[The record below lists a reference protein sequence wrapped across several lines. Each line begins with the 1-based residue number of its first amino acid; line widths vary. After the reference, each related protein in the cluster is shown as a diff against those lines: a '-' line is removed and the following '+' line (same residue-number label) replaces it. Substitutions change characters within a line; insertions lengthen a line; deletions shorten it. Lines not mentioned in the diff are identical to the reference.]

1 MSTLQLRA
9 LIVRA
14 RARALARNL
23 LRVQNAAEQAKY
35 VVFAKAC
42 LARWSLQARVAVVVA
57 WALLSLLRVQS
68 VQAKAAYRLVSRTP
82 LMCRAELIL
91 VRQ

>member
-1 MSTLQLRA
+1 LSA
-9 LIVRA
+9 PIVLGL
-14 RARALARNL
+14 ARALARNL

-42 LARWSLQARVAVVVA
+42 LAKWSRQARVAVVVA
-57 WALLSLLRVQS
+57 WAQLSLLRVQS
-68 VQAKAAYRLVSRTP
+68 VQAKVAHRLVSHTP
-82 LMCRAELIL
+82 LMFREELTQ